1 MRNNRG
7 APHDAYFAE
16 LQRALRDARVAEPAM
31 VLDFDRLDRNAERV
45 RASLPAGC
53 ALRLVA
59 KSLPSPE
66 LLAHLMDAL
75 GTRRQMVFHAPFI
88 APALRAHIEVD
99 VLLGKP
105 LPVAAANRVLDSL
118 SDAETRRVRWLVDD
132 LERLHG
138 YLALGARMG
147 RTLRLAFELDVGLHR
162 GGFGSMEALDAAL
175 RLLSSRPTDGAF
187 AGALGYDAHLGKLPA
202 ALGLQRRALR
212 QSQRAFRA
220 FRTYIEAH
228 LAPAARADAVWDGAG
243 SPTFRLHGA
252 DTPLDEVAIGSAF
265 VKPLE
270 FDVPSLADLEP
281 AAFIAAPVLKALD
294 GLRIPQ
300 LEMLS
305 TLVARVDPN
314 LARTYFLYGG
324 RWPAVP
330 VSPVGL
336 RGNRL
341 FGESFN
347 QAVLNGSRATHL
359 AVDDTVFF
367 RPLQSES
374 IMLQLGAPVVV
385 RGGRVIARWSVL
397 G

>member
-7 APHDAYFAE
+7 APHDAYFAG

-31 VLDFDRLDRNAERV
+31 VLDLDRLDRNAERV

-138 YLALGARMG
+138 YLALGAR
-147 RTLRLAFELDVGLHR
+147 
-162 GGFGSMEALDAAL
+162 
-175 RLLSSRPTDGAF
+175 
-187 AGALGYDAHLGKLPA
+187 
-202 ALGLQRRALR
+202 
-212 QSQRAFRA
+212 
-220 FRTYIEAH
+220 
-228 LAPAARADAVWDGAG
+228 
-243 SPTFRLHGA
+243 
-252 DTPLDEVAIGSAF
+252 
-265 VKPLE
+265 
-270 FDVPSLADLEP
+270 
-281 AAFIAAPVLKALD
+281 
-294 GLRIPQ
+294 
-300 LEMLS
+300 
-305 TLVARVDPN
+305 
-314 LARTYFLYGG
+314 
-324 RWPAVP
+324 
-330 VSPVGL
+330 
-336 RGNRL
+336 
-341 FGESFN
+341 
-347 QAVLNGSRATHL
+347 THL

-374 IMLQLGAPVVV
+374 TMLQFGAPVVV
-385 RGGRVIARWSVL
+385 RGGRVVARWSVL